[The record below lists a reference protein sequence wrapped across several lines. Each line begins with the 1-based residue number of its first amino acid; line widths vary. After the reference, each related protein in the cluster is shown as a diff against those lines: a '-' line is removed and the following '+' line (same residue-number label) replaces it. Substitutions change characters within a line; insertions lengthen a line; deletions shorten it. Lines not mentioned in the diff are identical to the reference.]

1 MRVYVFIGKAPAA
14 IAIKPY
20 NMKDHQQ
27 DVLLIYLKRKD
38 GIPLTSD
45 EKQAWSQYRDRYPL
59 PDEAVFDEKKVL
71 ELARSQQH
79 MLSWEQFKQKYNI
92 DLPLPIAFPD
102 DEKQPATVQSVRRWP
117 TYRFLTVA
125 ASLVGVILACW
136 GYFVSQNK
144 GVEETSTST
153 AVATVITPGSRKAT
167 LSLVDGQNRVG
178 VPAGGE
184 YSIQL
189 PDGTNVWLNAAS
201 AFRYPTAFG
210 DAERI
215 VELEEGEAFFEV
227 AKKTA
232 AQPFIVIVKGQ
243 KIQVLGTQF
252 NVNAYKE
259 ESAVTTTL
267 VEGSVSLTHG
277 QQQSLLRPGQQAVMS
292 AAGIT
297 VRPAISI
304 EEATAWK
311 NQFFSFHHTRL
322 SVIMAQVKRWYDVE
336 EVVYKDPLHDAP
348 FVIDEFPRSA
358 PLKSLLE
365 NLEAS
370 KQVHFEVKGR
380 KIFISKQ

>member
-59 PDEAVFDEKKVL
+59 PDEAVFDEKKIL
-71 ELARSQQH
+71 ELARSQRH
-79 MLSWEQFKQKYNI
+79 MLSWDQFKQKHSI
-92 DLPLPIAFPD
+92 PFPIAYPN
-102 DEKQPATVQSVRRWP
+102 EKQQATAQVSRLGGKIRR
-117 TYRFLTVA
+117 LSVA
-125 ASLVGVILACW
+125 ASLFLALTLAGLERFW
-136 GYFVSQNK
+136 PRDK
-144 GVEETSTST
+144 T
-153 AVATVITPGSRKAT
+153 AEATTATQTAAITPGSRKAT

-184 YSIQL
+184 YSLQL

-215 VELEEGEAFFEV
+215 VELEEGEAYFEV

-259 ESAVTTTL
+259 EPTVTTTL
-267 VEGSVSLTHG
+267 VEGSVSLSNGT
-277 QQQSLLRPGQQAVMS
+277 QQKLLKPGQQAVMNTKS
-292 AAGIT
+292 IT
-297 VRPAISI
+297 IQPVISI

-370 KQVHFEVKGR
+370 KLVHFEVKGR